1 MSTASPNN
9 SMTGGGLVT
18 GEPEASLPTIPR
30 ERSGVFELPTG
41 LMDLAA
47 AGPIHRLRYAG
58 GHVGWIVTDF
68 ELCRK
73 VLTMPEFSSRP
84 DLRHSAIHEAIGDGQ
99 PPEERPGMFVGMDPP
114 EHTHYRRI
122 VAAALR
128 LGEMRKLE
136 ADIADRANALFDAG
150 TDETVDLVSKVASP
164 LPALVITE
172 LLGVEEAVSH
182 TLTRCL
188 ERMLSLESSADEVR
202 QMFGIIFDEL
212 GEVVARRSADRA
224 PGFITNMIADGQ
236 LSRDEMTSVAFQLY
250 TAGHETTT
258 NMIALSYLHL
268 LLNPKA
274 ANAIRG
280 DGSAINDAVEEYL
293 RFFSIIQFGIS
304 RAALQEVELGGVII
318 GPGETITVSLP
329 AANFDARRFPDPHIL
344 DITRRD
350 RGHLAFGFGV
360 HQCVA
365 QQLARVE
372 LTVAL
377 RVFLERYDTFAL
389 DSYEMKADTIVH
401 GLTRLSVRPSR

>member
-1 MSTASPNN
+1 MTELSTSPVE
-9 SMTGGGLVT
+9 STD
-18 GEPEASLPTIPR
+18 SLPTIPR
-30 ERSGVFELPTG
+30 GRTGVFELPTG
-41 LMDLAA
+41 LMGMAD

-58 GHVGWIVTDF
+58 GHIGWIVTDF

-114 EHTHYRRI
+114 DHTHYRRI

-128 LGEMRKLE
+128 LGEMRKLQ
-136 ADIADRANALFDAG
+136 ASITDRANALFDACTG
-150 TDETVDLVSKVASP
+150 ETIDLVGGVASP

-182 TLTRCL
+182 ILTTCL
-188 ERMLSLESSADEVR
+188 ESMLSLESTADEVR
-202 QMFGIIFDEL
+202 QMFGTIFDEL
-212 GEVVARRSADRA
+212 GEVVSRRQQDHA
-224 PGFITNMIADGQ
+224 PGFITNMIEDGQ
-236 LSRDEMTSVAFQLY
+236 LSHAEMTSVAFQLY

-258 NMIALSYLHL
+258 NMIALSWLHL
-268 LLNPKA
+268 LENPEA
-274 ANAIRG
+274 ARGIRG
-280 DGSAINDAVEEYL
+280 DDDDAIANAMEEYL
-293 RFFSIIQFGIS
+293 RFFSIIQYGIS
-304 RAALQEVELGGVII
+304 RAALREVELGGVVIQ
-318 GPGETITVSLP
+318 PGETITVSLP
-329 AANFDARRFPDPHIL
+329 AANFDGGRFPDPHIL
-344 DITRRD
+344 DIARRD

-377 RVFLERYDTFAL
+377 RVFLERYDGFAL

-401 GLTRLSVRPSR
+401 GLTRLSVRRSG